1 MLKRTSQSIVVQT
14 EALQVDALE
23 QLARNCA
30 CQRMLSHKVRR
41 GRHKVRRGRLAYQLG
56 RFPANCNKVIF
67 AQRPLVNQSGRFSTN
82 CNKVIFARKSNHGE
96 LSKRVQ
102 NRRKWK
108 RTGQL
113 VAVETKVSQV
123 DELAEFGGD

>member
-1 MLKRTSQSIVVQT
+1 MSSPNSVGIDPASAYEDVFKAS
-14 EALQVDALE
+14 
-23 QLARNCA
+23 
-30 CQRMLSHKVRR
+30 
-41 GRHKVRRGRLAYQLG
+41 GRLVYQLG
-56 RFPANCNKVIF
+56 RFSTNCNKVIF
-67 AQRPLVNQSGRFSTN
+67 AQRPLVYQSGRFSTN
-82 CNKVIFARKSNHGE
+82 CNKVIFARKSNHGQASE